1 MAVPPFVINN
11 TTMTN
16 FARSKKYTWMQSLQ
30 PIRDAIHFGAG
41 GCATCPQTRFTDS
54 TVPENVYRQVCTRA
68 DFASDMAALKT
79 KLGVTQIN
87 VNVTGFS
94 KTY

>member
-1 MAVPPFVINN
+1 MAAAPFVINN

-16 FARSKKYTWMQSLQ
+16 LARSKRYAWMQSLQ
-30 PIRDAIHFGAG
+30 PIRDTIFYGAG
-41 GCATCPQTRFTDS
+41 GCATCPQTRYTN
-54 TVPENVYRQVCTRA
+54 TTIPENVYRQVCTRA
-68 DFASDMAALKT
+68 DFAAEMAQLKT